1 VAVPLGTTPN
11 LHEVGGGPIGRYLL
25 RRLLAYIPVLFGIS
39 IGVFL
44 LMRLIPGDAVDIM
57 LGQIRVDPQTQ
68 ESLRRLFGID
78 RPLWEQY
85 WLWISSVMVGD
96 LGVSIRTGR
105 PVLSEILSAAWP
117 TTQLAVAAALIGS
130 VIAIPAGIIAAI
142 RQYSWTDTAVTGLG
156 YIGISMPVFWLGT
169 LLILMFS
176 VRYSWL
182 PAGGYADPFQDFW
195 LAVQFTALPAI
206 TLGLVF
212 AAFLMRIVRSSM
224 LEVLR
229 QDYMRT
235 ATAKGITPRLV
246 LYRHALRNA
255 AIPVLTV
262 IGLQFGWLI
271 GGSVVVEQVF
281 IRPGIGRLLVNAVFQ
296 RDYPIVQGV
305 ALFLAIVFLTINLL
319 VDILYAMVDPRIRYD

>member
-1 VAVPLGTTPN
+1 MPSLLECGENA
-11 LHEVGGGPIGRYLL
+11 IGRYLL

-39 IGVFL
+39 LGVFL

-85 WLWISSVMVGD
+85 LVWLGSVLTGD

-105 PVLSEILSAAWP
+105 PVLTEITSAAWP
-117 TTQLAVAAALIGS
+117 TAQLAIASAIVGC
-130 VIAIPAGIIAAI
+130 VIAIPAGVFAAI
-142 RQYSWTDTAVTGLG
+142 RQYSWTDTLVSGFG
-156 YIGISMPVFWLGT
+156 YVGISTPVFWLGT
-169 LLILMFS
+169 LLILAFS
-176 VRYSWL
+176 VRLSWL
-182 PAGGYADPFQDFW
+182 PAGGYANPTDDLW
-195 LAVQFTALPAI
+195 LAIKFTALPAL

-229 QDYMRT
+229 QDYVRT
-235 ATAKGITPRLV
+235 ATAKGVKPSTV
-246 LYRHALRNA
+246 LMRHAFRNA
-255 AIPVLTV
+255 SIPVLTV

-319 VDILYAMVDPRIRYD
+319 VDILYAFVDPRIRYE